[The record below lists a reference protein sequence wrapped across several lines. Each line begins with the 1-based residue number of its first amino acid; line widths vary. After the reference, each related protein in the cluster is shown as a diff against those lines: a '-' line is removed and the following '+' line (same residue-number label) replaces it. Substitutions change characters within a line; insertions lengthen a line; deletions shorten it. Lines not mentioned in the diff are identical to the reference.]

1 MAAKIIAFGQIAEIT
16 GKELELNVGDTDS
29 LSLLLQENYP
39 ALVHKKYIIA
49 VNKKIQ
55 THNAIID
62 VNDVVALMPP
72 FSGG

>member
-29 LSLLLQENYP
+29 LSSLLQENYP

-62 VNDVVALMPP
+62 GNDVVALMPP